1 MRKGWTEQAPASVVC
16 GSLAGAHFRF
26 YQPALVFVPAL
37 CYPFPFRLCSSL
49 TPVRPTRSL
58 SRFFLPALILC
69 SARPDKLNTP
79 PRPLT
84 RNKFFFF
91 LSGRRKHLKTLLGSC
106 LALLLGSVIHRY
118 VVFVVLTVCAKY
130 KRKENSNVA
139 LTLVVKTSESDDI
152 QSDLDLDKK
161 LPPTPPFLL
170 EFDWGFSSTD
180 FCSTHLFIVASSR
193 FRLLLLL
200 QVCYYSFYFI
210 SVCVY
215 MCIRLF
221 GIVLSWGC
229 YHPAGR
235 WLYPPNW

>member
-1 MRKGWTEQAPASVVC
+1 MC

-130 KRKENSNVA
+130 KRKENSKVA

-161 LPPTPPFLL
+161 LPPPPTPPFLL
-170 EFDWGFSSTD
+170 EFD
-180 FCSTHLFIVASSR
+180 
-193 FRLLLLL
+193 
-200 QVCYYSFYFI
+200 
-210 SVCVY
+210 
-215 MCIRLF
+215 
-221 GIVLSWGC
+221 
-229 YHPAGR
+229 
-235 WLYPPNW
+235 